1 MERGGLLTNFFED
14 EPQAFCL
21 VSVPDYQPRGRSR
34 EGTLRVVVTPTS
46 AEDDVKYFVAFEDQ
60 MFTFEMPATSTC
72 RQLLNRAK
80 RELYPGRVGLSERF

>member
-1 MERGGLLTNFFED
+1 M
-14 EPQAFCL
+14 
-21 VSVPDYQPRGRSR
+21 
-34 EGTLRVVVTPTS
+34 VTPTS